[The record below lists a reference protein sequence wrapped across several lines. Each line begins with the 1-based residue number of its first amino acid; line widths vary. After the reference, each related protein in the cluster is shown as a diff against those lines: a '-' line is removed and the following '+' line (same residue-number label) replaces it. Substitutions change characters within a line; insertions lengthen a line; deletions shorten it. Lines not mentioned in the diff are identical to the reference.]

1 MSILARSRNAEF
13 GVFRGFIMHELGIA
27 ENILDIVRR
36 SVPEGRASDVKN
48 IRIRVGP
55 FAGVVP
61 DSLKFCF
68 DALSGDAGMTNAALQ
83 IEQTALA
90 ASCRDCEDKFDVK
103 NFEFIC
109 PVCGGGNL
117 EIISGKE
124 LEVVE
129 IDMEDI

>member
-1 MSILARSRNAEF
+1 
-13 GVFRGFIMHELGIA
+13 MHELGIA

-36 SVPEGRASDVKN
+36 NVPGDRASAVGN

-68 DALSGDAGMTNAALQ
+68 AALSADTGMTNAALR
-83 IEQTALA
+83 IEQTRLT
-90 ASCRDCEDKFDVK
+90 ASCRDCGNESEVK
-103 NFEFIC
+103 NFVFLC
-109 PVCGGGNL
+109 SACGGGNL

-124 LEVVE
+124 LEVIE
-129 IDMEDI
+129 IEIAD

>member
-1 MSILARSRNAEF
+1 
-13 GVFRGFIMHELGIA
+13 MHELGIA

-36 SVPEGRASDVKN
+36 NVPGDRVSAVGN
-48 IRIRVGP
+48 IRLRVGP

-68 DALSGDAGMTNAALQ
+68 DVLSADAGMANAALQ
-83 IEQTALA
+83 IEQTRLA
-90 ASCRDCEDKFDVK
+90 ASCRDCGNESEVK
-103 NFEFIC
+103 NFVFLC
-109 PVCGGGNL
+109 SACGGGNL

-129 IDMEDI
+129 IEMV